1 MGRLHTLVRPKSAG
15 VFVLI
20 GCCRLLVQLAGMLGC
35 FDGGHWNS
43 DRQTNLDWWCSLS
56 RVTANIITRPL
67 AAAPTARLCPLQWP
81 VATFVSETDE
91 QHDRRKDRYL
101 RDQDHFSRPL
111 CMATWAQR
119 WGARERTRGSTADY
133 AISAC
138 EVVDMISSC
147 YTSISGLA
155 DRSGPFI
162 ARLKLSEHICKQIYT
177 VSMNNHH
184 RASNTIKTKLQ
195 MFFMED
201 ILSW

>member
-1 MGRLHTLVRPKSAG
+1 MMGISHTLVLAKSAG
-15 VFVLI
+15 VSLLI

-119 WGARERTRGSTADY
+119 WGERETTRGSTADF

-138 EVVDMISSC
+138 EVVNLIRVAIPAYLGWQTGQDRLLPGWSC
-147 YTSISGLA
+147 RNTFVNKYTQSA
-155 DRSGPFI
+155 
-162 ARLKLSEHICKQIYT
+162 
-177 VSMNNHH
+177 
-184 RASNTIKTKLQ
+184 
-195 MFFMED
+195 
-201 ILSW
+201 